1 MKEKLCHN
9 NFMLYAMKMYNN
21 PVYTGAEEFR
31 EDMLRVKYIKRLLVK
46 YKKRNDLK
54 ERLILNHLIIL
65 QNVFGAEACT
75 RILFYRI
82 NKELHSYLK
91 AFLQYLEYL
100 PISIPEIDLGTINS
114 DHRILI
120 LLGKLK

>member
-1 MKEKLCHN
+1 MKERLCHN
-9 NFMLYAMKMYNN
+9 NFIMYAMKMYSSPICN
-21 PVYTGAEEFR
+21 GMEEFR
-31 EDMLRVKYIKRLLVK
+31 EDILRIKYIKRLLLK

-82 NKELHSYLK
+82 SKELHSYLK

-100 PISIPEIDLGTINS
+100 PISIPEIDLSTINS

>member
-31 EDMLRVKYIKRLLVK
+31 EDMLRIKYIKRLLVK

-82 NKELHSYLK
+82 NKELHSCLK
-91 AFLQYLEYL
+91 SFLEYLQYLPSY
-100 PISIPEIDLGTINS
+100 IPEAELHLINS
-114 DHRILI
+114 DHRISII
-120 LLGKLK
+120 LEKLR